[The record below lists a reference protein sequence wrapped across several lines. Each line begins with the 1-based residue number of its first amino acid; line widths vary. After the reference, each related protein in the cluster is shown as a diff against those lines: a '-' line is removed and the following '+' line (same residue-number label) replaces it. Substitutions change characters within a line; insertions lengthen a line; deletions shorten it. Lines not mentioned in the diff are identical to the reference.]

1 MRTALFMTR
10 GHFAM
15 KLLTF
20 IRQRSYARYVMV
32 DLTDAARRLGWAVKW
47 LDLEGVLEAARD
59 RSPDEKA
66 RVVSETLVDIE
77 RYDPRLIFSYGL
89 EYLDRVFQDALPDV
103 RSRFHELLKRP
114 ATYYLCD
121 FGFPFDSE
129 SSPEALDFIA
139 PLQDWGSLL
148 LCWDREATEVVKRT
162 GVTKTSYLPVAVN
175 ERMFYPD
182 CEIQAE
188 APISALF
195 VGGPTAERI
204 SLLESVADLG
214 LVIHGYDA
222 ARWQASEQLRQR
234 YQGEILERDPLR
246 AVYQRAR
253 ISINVTRAHGP
264 SSLNMRVYEAMACGS
279 LLLTDDKSDARTL
292 FAEGTQIVT
301 YRDPD
306 DLRRKV
312 RYYLTHETE
321 RAAIAA
327 AGMEKVRQSH
337 TYAARLRSVAPTLRK
352 FDTECSLFGKLR
364 EFLVQDPAQA
374 VRFVRF
380 LEVERLI
387 TLNQDNLRLM
397 EARAHL
403 ALGDTG
409 RADMCLTDVLDLNPK
424 HLNAEALRREI
435 REAA

>member
-1 MRTALFMTR
+1 
-10 GHFAM
+10 M

-20 IRQRSYARYVMV
+20 IRQRSFARYVMV
-32 DLTDAARRLGWAVKW
+32 DLTDAARRLGWGVKW
-47 LDLEGVLEAARD
+47 LDLEGVLEAARG

-66 RVVSETLVDIE
+66 RVVSETLADIE
-77 RYDPRLIFSYGL
+77 RFDPRLVFSYGL

-103 RSRFHELLKRP
+103 RSRFHELLRRP
-114 ATYYLCD
+114 AVYYLCD
-121 FGFPFDSE
+121 FGFPFDGA
-129 SSPEALDFIA
+129 SSPEAIDFIA

-148 LCWDREATEVVKRT
+148 LCWDREATEVVKRN
-162 GVTKTSYLPVAVN
+162 GVSNVSYLPMAVN

-182 CEIQAE
+182 HDVLGA

-204 SLLESVADLG
+204 SLLEAVADLG

-222 ARWQASEQLRQR
+222 AGWQASEQLRQS
-234 YQGEILERDPLR
+234 YQGEILERNPLR
-246 AVYQRAR
+246 AVYQRAK

-292 FAEGTQIVT
+292 FKEGTEVVT
-301 YRDPD
+301 YRYSD
-306 DLRRKV
+306 DLGRKV

-327 AGMEKVRQSH
+327 AGMEKVRQAH
-337 TYAARLRSVAPTLRK
+337 TYAARLRSVEPTLRR

-364 EFLVQDPAQA
+364 EFLSQDPAQA

-387 TLNQDNLRLM
+387 TLNRDNLRLM

-409 RADMCLTDVLDLNPK
+409 RADTCVNDVLELNPK
-424 HLNAEALRREI
+424 HLNAEALRRQI